1 MKDFL
6 QRFGQQSGGGEYKFS
21 NVRSGL
27 IVGLVC
33 FLSLQ
38 YLRSLYTNPI

>member
-6 QRFGQQSGGGEYKFS
+6 QRFGERQTDGSYAFS

-27 IVGLVC
+27 IVGLVSHTT
-33 FLSLQ
+33 LTGASR
-38 YLRSLYTNPI
+38 YD